1 MHINKALLALAMGH
15 AMAHQREQEMTDR
28 KLYVPPSARAEGLI
42 DVDHKPLN
50 GTAEVVDMG
59 EARIK
64 AKEQEEHVKERTAK
78 IIAGLKGLVEGLESG
93 SLSPPEFIIMLPK
106 VDGEVQLMYL
116 GDPIPTVALEGI
128 IHKVSTRLA
137 LQ

>member
-1 MHINKALLALAMGH
+1 MS
-15 AMAHQREQEMTDR
+15 DR

-42 DVDHKPLN
+42 DVNHKPIQKQE
-50 GTAEVVDMG
+50 AEVIDMG

>member
-1 MHINKALLALAMGH
+1 MS
-15 AMAHQREQEMTDR
+15 DR
-28 KLYVPPSARAEGLI
+28 KLYVPPSARAEGLL
-42 DVDHKPLN
+42 DVNHKPLN

-64 AKEQEEHVKERTAK
+64 AKEEEAHVKERTDK

-93 SLSPPEFIIMLPK
+93 KLSPPEFIIMLPK

-116 GDPIPTVALEGI
+116 GDPIPSIALEGI
-128 IHKVSTRLA
+128 LHKVSTRLA
-137 LQ
+137 LS